1 LNVNEQ
7 LAKPLNDMI
16 RGAQIQMPE
25 QIREMV
31 EEGLKNTRTS
41 WDAISSS
48 LNDAAAVQ
56 TNATQALGD
65 QVVSN
70 MTTNIDATLDAVQA
84 LTKARTLSDVQS
96 IQANF
101 VQDHMT
107 RSMKQ
112 WNEWMSLSMKIGE
125 SAAATVSSMAS
136 AATRTAKR

>member
-1 LNVNEQ
+1 MNQQ

-31 EEGLKNTRTS
+31 EEGLKTTRTS

-84 LTKARTLSDVQS
+84 LTKARTLSDVQG
-96 IQANF
+96 IQAKF
-101 VQDHMT
+101 VQDHMARMMT
-107 RSMKQ
+107 Q
-112 WNEWMSLSMKIGE
+112 WNEWMSLSMKVGE
-125 SAAATVSSMAS
+125 NAAATVSSMAT
-136 AATRTAKR
+136 AATRAAKR

>member
-1 LNVNEQ
+1 VNQQ

-65 QVVSN
+65 QVASN

-96 IQANF
+96 IQAKF
-101 VQDHMT
+101 VQDHMA
-107 RSMKQ
+107 RMMKQ
-112 WNEWMSLSMKIGE
+112 WNEWMSLSMKVGQDT
-125 SAAATVSSMAS
+125 AATVSSMATT
-136 AATRTAKR
+136 ATRTAKR

>member
-1 LNVNEQ
+1 MNVNQQ

-16 RGAQIQMPE
+16 RGAQIQVPE

-96 IQANF
+96 IQAKF
-101 VQDHMT
+101 VQDHMA
-107 RSMKQ
+107 RMMKQ
-112 WNEWMSLSMKIGE
+112 WNEWMSLSMKVGQDT
-125 SAAATVSSMAS
+125 AATVSSMATT
-136 AATRTAKR
+136 ATRTAKR

>member
-1 LNVNEQ
+1 VNEQ
-7 LAKPLNDMI
+7 LVKPLNDMI
-16 RGAQIQMPE
+16 RGSQIQMPE

-48 LNDAAAVQ
+48 LNNAATVQ
-56 TNATQALGD
+56 TNATQALGN

-84 LTKARTLSDVQS
+84 LTKARTLSDVQT

-101 VQDHMT
+101 VQDHMARMMT
-107 RSMKQ
+107 Q
-112 WNEWMSLSMKIGE
+112 WNEWMSLSMKVGE
-125 SAAATVSSMAS
+125 NAAATVSSMATT
-136 AATRTAKR
+136 ATRAAKR

>member
-1 LNVNEQ
+1 MNQQ

-31 EEGLKNTRTS
+31 EEGLKKTRTS

-96 IQANF
+96 IQAKF
-101 VQDHMT
+101 VQDHMA
-107 RSMKQ
+107 RMMKQ
-112 WNEWMSLSMKIGE
+112 WNEWMSLSMKVGQDT
-125 SAAATVSSMAS
+125 AATVSSMATT
-136 AATRTAKR
+136 ATRSTKR

>member
-1 LNVNEQ
+1 MNEQ

-48 LNDAAAVQ
+48 LNDAAVVQ

-70 MTTNIDATLDAVQA
+70 MTTNFDATLDAVEA
-84 LTKARTLSDVQS
+84 LTRARTLSDVQS

-101 VQDHMT
+101 VQDHMARMMT
-107 RSMKQ
+107 Q
-112 WNEWMSLSMKIGE
+112 WNEWMSLSMKVGE
-125 SAAATVSSMAS
+125 NAAATVSSMAT
-136 AATRTAKR
+136 AATRAAKR